1 MRRNKKLNKEIF
13 LLNSLEQTFKECT
26 ELVAKK
32 NRDYSGSNVDEFA
45 NFKACEILGISA
57 EQGILIRWLD
67 KLMRINNL
75 LTTEAHVEDET
86 IKDTLK
92 DSVNY
97 PALLLALLESR
108 KDKKT
113 KKGKKYMK
121 RGNIG

>member
-1 MRRNKKLNKEIF
+1 MTKSKQKSKITKESF
-13 LLNSLEQTFKECT
+13 LLNSLEQTFKECG

-32 NRDYSGSNVDEFA
+32 NKDYSGANDEFA

-75 LTTEAHVEDET
+75 LTNEAYVSEES
-86 IKDTLK
+86 ILDTLK

-97 PALLLALLESR
+97 PAILRALIQSR
-108 KDKKT
+108 KQK
-113 KKGKKYMK
+113 
-121 RGNIG
+121 